1 MLKPE
6 EVEFLKEYARDCGLP
21 EFARYALM
29 LVEKHAEMELYPIYV
44 PSYNVNERRRT
55 IQNLLAEGIP
65 CTVCIYSNQIDRYKE
80 LGCTDIIE
88 VDPSVKTSYHNPV
101 AYKRNLILDHAKK
114 RGVRK
119 IFMLDDDISHIQ
131 LPYLVEKS
139 YGIVADLAKTSVN
152 IAFHMWQIISD
163 DQDID
168 MLGGAYYRQM
178 ARFGI
183 NDVLTKGATRL
194 AGNIIC
200 AVLMRVTDL
209 RYDTGVQWDDLDMF
223 MQFLLSGKKCRQI
236 LHLVTCATSS
246 VLDYHTKSAR
256 LIDSDITIIE
266 RYGTEAIRY
275 RMANHFSYITIQ
287 KSWQRENNKIA
298 KPCKLSPDV
307 REKLL
312 NLIEDDRRS
321 LIHFIPGK
329 DGVEIEVKFKKSR
342 SSTK

>member
-29 LVEKHAEMELYPIYV
+29 LVEKHTEMELYPIYV
-44 PSYNVNERRRT
+44 PSYNVNEKRRT

-65 CTVCIYSNQIDRYKE
+65 CTVCIYSNQIERYKE
-80 LGCTDIIE
+80 LGCTDFIE

-114 RGVRK
+114 RGANK
-119 IFMLDDDISHIQ
+119 IFMLDDDMMYVQ

-152 IAFHMWQIISD
+152 IMFHMWQIISD

-168 MLGGAYYRQM
+168 MLGAPHGRQTT
-178 ARFGI
+178 RFGI
-183 NDVLTKGATRL
+183 KDVLTEGATRL
-194 AGNIIC
+194 ANYIIC
-200 AVLMRVTDL
+200 TVLMRVTDL

-236 LHLVTCATSS
+236 LHLVTYSASS
-246 VLDYHTKSAR
+246 VLDYHTKCAR
-256 LIDSDITIIE
+256 VIDSDIIIIE
-266 RYGTEAIRY
+266 RYGIEAFRY
-275 RMANHFSYITIQ
+275 RLVNHCSYITVQ
-287 KSWQRENNKIA
+287 RSWQRKKDKSA
-298 KPCKLSPDV
+298 KPCKLSPGV

-312 NLIEDDRRS
+312 NLIEDDRQS
-321 LIHFIPGK
+321 LIHFILGK
-329 DGVEIEVKFKKSR
+329 DGVEIESKFKKR
-342 SSTK
+342 SGTK